1 MGDYT
6 LKHPLVSPN
15 LYRINPLS
23 AVVAFRT
30 ETEQA
35 VTVTV
40 KGKSREGDISHTFPR
55 AKEHILPILGL
66 YPGWKNQVEI
76 REYRGESVTLE
87 IETPDIF
94 HGKNPVIFHGYDAGI
109 SSGQL
114 YFPLSFGK

>member
-1 MGDYT
+1 MAGVEHVVEKHLIFQQGEAEAAMLETFRNGDYT

-40 KGKSREGDISHTFPR
+40 KAGKGIFPIHFQGQRNIFFPFSVFIRVGKIRWKSGNTEGSR
-55 AKEHILPILGL
+55 
-66 YPGWKNQVEI
+66 
-76 REYRGESVTLE
+76 
-87 IETPDIF
+87 
-94 HGKNPVIFHGYDAGI
+94 
-109 SSGQL
+109 
-114 YFPLSFGK
+114 